1 MDCPAC
7 EEHIGW
13 EWVEE
18 AAIEPNEEFDC
29 PGVKKHLMYTIDE
42 GTYYG
47 AQRQN
52 RRNWSTTSVARR
64 IEQYSTVKAAKA
76 CHKLHSIERLM
87 HQ

>member
-1 MDCPAC
+1 MECPAC

-29 PGVKKHLMYTIDE
+29 PECQEILMYTIDE

-47 AQRQN
+47 AQHK
-52 RRNWSTTSVARR
+52 
-64 IEQYSTVKAAKA
+64 TVEVVD
-76 CHKLHSIERLM
+76 H
-87 HQ
+87 

>member
-18 AAIEPNEEFDC
+18 AAVGTQLKRLIAQVRRSTD
-29 PGVKKHLMYTIDE
+29 VHYDE

-47 AQRQN
+47 AQHK
-52 RRNWSTTSVARR
+52 
-64 IEQYSTVKAAKA
+64 TV
-76 CHKLHSIERLM
+76 EVVDD
-87 HQ
+87 

>member
-18 AAIEPNEEFDC
+18 EAIEPNEEFDC
-29 PGVKKHLMYTIDE
+29 PECEATLMYTIDE

-47 AQRQN
+47 AQHK
-52 RRNWSTTSVARR
+52 
-64 IEQYSTVKAAKA
+64 TVEV
-76 CHKLHSIERLM
+76 IDD
-87 HQ
+87 